1 MIGVLSGIS
10 DPETPIFPV
19 QVRGGLVTHK
29 VVKSNGLQSTLCPL
43 IGI

>member
-10 DPETPIFPV
+10 DPEAPIFPV

-29 VVKSNGLQSTLCPL
+29 VVKSNGLQPTLCPL